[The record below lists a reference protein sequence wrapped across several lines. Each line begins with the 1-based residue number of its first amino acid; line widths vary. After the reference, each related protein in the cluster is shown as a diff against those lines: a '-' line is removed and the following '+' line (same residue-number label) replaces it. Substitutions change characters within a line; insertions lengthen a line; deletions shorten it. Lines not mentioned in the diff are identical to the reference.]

1 MSFAHV
7 TKKSSLKSLYLPCN
21 CHVISSGQS
30 PLTTTLPHCNPHPLL
45 SATLTISSLQPS
57 PFPPCNPHRFLP
69 ATLTVSSLQ
78 LSPHPLCNFHS
89 ILCNSHFTPSATLT
103 LYLYTIYIFPTLL
116 LPLSYIPLR
125 CIYLS
130 NTSFASL
137 LQEDLIGQLQLIR
150 GHCHVKLEN
159 PGGIEPV
166 DKVKRV
172 TVQSRRKFTGPDEK
186 EDEEE

>member
-69 ATLTVSSLQ
+69 ATFTPSSLQ
-78 LSPHPLCNFHS
+78 LSLHPLQLS
-89 ILCNSHFTPSATLT
+89 LYALCNSHF
-103 LYLYTIYIFPTLL
+103 
-116 LPLSYIPLR
+116 IPLHY
-125 CIYLS
+125 IYLS

-137 LQEDLIGQLQLIR
+137 LYTSTLHISVQHFFCLSPARRPDRTTSAYQGPLPCQIGKPWRYRARRQGQTR
-150 GHCHVKLEN
+150 HS
-159 PGGIEPV
+159 PIETEIYWP
-166 DKVKRV
+166 
-172 TVQSRRKFTGPDEK
+172 
-186 EDEEE
+186 